1 MQQRR
6 DSLQQRRDLLRRQ
19 RPDSSLRQA
28 LQVAPQLE
36 LALVRQAV
44 LLLRVHLAVAAA
56 GLARDLWQ
64 EVAALLPLDS
74 SAPAQ
79 PDSCHRLPE
88 AELAQTKPTRT
99 RVKRDR

>member
-1 MQQRR
+1 MEQEEDSSQQR
-6 DSLQQRRDLLRRQ
+6 QRDLLHRR

-56 GLARDLWQ
+56 VLARDLWQ

-74 SAPAQ
+74 SAPATW
-79 PDSCHRLPE
+79 
-88 AELAQTKPTRT
+88 ATAAPT
-99 RVKRDR
+99 